1 MSDSTDADTLAPERV
16 ARWLG
21 YGGLLPFASAAALVA
36 LLPAGEWQT
45 LAARVLLAYG
55 AVILS
60 FLGGIVWG
68 LTLRQVGLAPRLAAR
83 EFVYS
88 VCPSLLGWAALL
100 MPLRGGAG
108 LLAACVCAAYV
119 HDALLARH
127 HALPRWF
134 LSLRLQLSLGAVSAL
149 SLAAVYG
156 PR

>member
-1 MSDSTDADTLAPERV
+1 MSDSTDSVSLTPERV

-21 YGGLLPFASAAALVA
+21 YGGLLPFAAAAALVA
-36 LLPAGEWQT
+36 MLSAGEWHT
-45 LAARVLLAYG
+45 LASRVLLAYG

-68 LTLRQVGLAPRLAAR
+68 LTLRNETLAPGLAAR

-88 VCPSLLGWAALL
+88 VCPSLLGWVALL
-100 MPLRGGAG
+100 MPLRSGAG
-108 LLAACVCAAYV
+108 LLAACVCAAFV
-119 HDALLARH
+119 HDALLARQH
-127 HALPRWF
+127 ELPRWF
-134 LSLRLQLSLGAVSAL
+134 LSLRLQLSLGAVTAL

>member
-1 MSDSTDADTLAPERV
+1 MTELAAPAQRA

-21 YGGLLPFASAAALVA
+21 YAGLLPFVVPALLVA
-36 LLPAGEWQT
+36 LLPAGDWQS
-45 LAARVLLAYG
+45 LAARVLVAYG

-68 LTLRQVGLAPRLAAR
+68 LSLRHTSLTPGLAAR

-88 VCPSLLGWAALL
+88 VCPSLLGWVALLLPLRAGAALL
-100 MPLRGGAG
+100 
-108 LLAACVCAAYV
+108 AASVCAAFV
-119 HDALLARH
+119 HDALAARLH
-127 HALPRWF
+127 DLPRWF

>member
-1 MSDSTDADTLAPERV
+1 MSESVGPDTLAPERL
-16 ARWLG
+16 ARALG
-21 YGGLLPFASAAALVA
+21 YGGLLPFAAAAALVV
-36 LLPAGEWQT
+36 LLPPGDWHT
-45 LAARVLLAYG
+45 LAGKVLVTYG

-68 LTLRQVGLAPRLAAR
+68 LTLRQTSLTGQQAGR

-88 VCPSLLGWAALL
+88 VCPSLFGWVALL
-100 MPLRGGAG
+100 LPARAGFG
-108 LLAACVCAAYV
+108 LLAACVCAAFV
-119 HDALLARH
+119 HDALMARQ

-134 LSLRLQLSLGAVSAL
+134 LALRLQLSLGAVSAL

>member
-1 MSDSTDADTLAPERV
+1 MVPAPASAHV
-16 ARWLG
+16 IARWLG
-21 YGGLLPFASAAALVA
+21 YGGLLPFVVPALLVA

-68 LTLRQVGLAPRLAAR
+68 LSLRHPSLTPSLAAR
-83 EFVYS
+83 EFIYS
-88 VCPSLLGWAALL
+88 VCPSLLGWVALLLPLRAGAALL
-100 MPLRGGAG
+100 
-108 LLAACVCAAYV
+108 AASVCAAFV
-119 HDALLARH
+119 HDALVARLH
-127 HALPRWF
+127 ELPRWF

-149 SLAAVYG
+149 SLAAIFG